1 MVDSK
6 KNLGTVGK
14 NGDSVVSYIDYWN
27 QLTQLA
33 TSDLPETE
41 NLKIAL
47 HIYNTVAM
55 EIYNNN
61 DSFIS
66 GGVTQSEYLAELDK
80 LAGFVEQAHNSTLY
94 TESADKDTYDALIL
108 NCNNAIDSARAA
120 LTKKAVG
127 DNSSASVWG

>member
-80 LAGFVEQAHNSTLY
+80 LAGFRNRHTIVRFTQSRRI
-94 TESADKDTYDALIL
+94 KALM
-108 NCNNAIDSARAA
+108 
-120 LTKKAVG
+120 TH
-127 DNSSASVWG
+127 